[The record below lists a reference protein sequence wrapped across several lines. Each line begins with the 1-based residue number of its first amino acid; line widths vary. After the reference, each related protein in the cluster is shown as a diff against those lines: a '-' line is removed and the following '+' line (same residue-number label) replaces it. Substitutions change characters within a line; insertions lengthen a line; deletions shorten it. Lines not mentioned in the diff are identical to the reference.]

1 MDTDDIDDLKS
12 VVRGLDRDTLATAL
26 LELATEDELV
36 RRRLQRL
43 RLAAQPRKLAAAFR
57 ATLSGWRRGT
67 LPQHDLEP
75 HAALEAAPRDQHPR
89 KTAIWSRVTTG

>member
-12 VVRGLDRDTLATAL
+12 VVPGLDRDTLATAL
-26 LELATEDELV
+26 LELATDDELV

-43 RLAAQPRKLAAAFR
+43 RLAAQPRTLAAAF
-57 ATLSGWRRGT
+57 GGT

-75 HAALEAAPRDQHPR
+75 HAALEVALRDQHPR
-89 KTAIWSRVTTG
+89 KTAFWSRVTAG